1 MNLSLPVIVTQIL
14 GFLIV
19 LLVLK
24 KFAWGAILSLLDERR
39 EKIRASFQDIENQK
53 KDVAALKVQYEDE
66 LKKIDAQA
74 RQRINEALAEA
85 QKTAHD
91 IESQARERSRAELE
105 RLKVEIDQEY
115 RSARVRLKEEIVGV
129 ALNAAE
135 RMVREK
141 LDKDRQRVLVDEFLK
156 ELEKKA

>member
-1 MNLSLPVIVTQIL
+1 MNLSLPVIVTQLL

-19 LLVLK
+19 IAVLK
-24 KFAWGAILSLLDERR
+24 KFAWGSILSLLDERR
-39 EKIRASFQDIENQK
+39 EKIRASFQDIEDQK
-53 KDVAALKVQYEDE
+53 TAVAALKTQYEAE
-66 LKKIDAQA
+66 LKTIDAQA

-85 QKTAHD
+85 QKTAQE
-91 IESQARERSRAELE
+91 IEAQARERSKAEME
-105 RLKVEIDQEY
+105 RLKSEIEHEY
-115 RSARVRLKEEIVGV
+115 RSARVRLRDEIVSV

-141 LDKDRQRVLVDEFLK
+141 LDKDRQSVLVDEFLK